1 MEFRNGALSWRA
13 ARGAANEREARRAPR
28 QVEFAEERCET
39 RRVRAVF
46 QMAVLLLSYVH
57 GSVTAQSQFRPLC
70 QVDSRSC
77 VRGGS
82 PASCSVAKK
91 KYLAHPTST
100 GFWEVDSNYAYY
112 LDTRLA
118 DALIRFLRE
127 PVTNT
132 TSDVLELGAGMGCYT
147 QYLASRGVPI
157 RAYDG
162 SPTVAERT
170 DGLVQAADLSRR
182 QSLGYRADWVFCI
195 EVAEH
200 IPPQFEDALL
210 SNLDEHNRKGLV
222 LSWSSLKPPHGNGHV
237 NLRVDEVGPRRP
249 PPLGSSAPTPRQH
262 ARSGCSLCS

>member
-1 MEFRNGALSWRA
+1 M
-13 ARGAANEREARRAPR
+13 
-28 QVEFAEERCET
+28 
-39 RRVRAVF
+39 
-46 QMAVLLLSYVH
+46 
-57 GSVTAQSQFRPLC
+57 
-70 QVDSRSC
+70 
-77 VRGGS
+77 
-82 PASCSVAKK
+82 AKK
-91 KYLAHPTST
+91 KDFAHPTST

-237 NLRVDEVGPRRP
+237 NPRVDEVGPRR
-249 PPLGSSAPTPRQH
+249 
-262 ARSGCSLCS
+262 